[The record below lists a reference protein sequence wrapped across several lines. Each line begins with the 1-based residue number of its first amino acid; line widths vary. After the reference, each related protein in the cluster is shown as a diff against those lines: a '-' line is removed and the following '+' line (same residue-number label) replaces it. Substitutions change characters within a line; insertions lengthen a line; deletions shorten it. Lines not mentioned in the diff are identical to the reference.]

1 MLNCLPRS
9 CVPAT
14 LGPCGF
20 GSRAQAR
27 SVKLCGQSRA
37 HRHSR
42 QSSCLSLRFC
52 AMTRLSASAATTPQA
67 KATRTDTQLHSTDIE
82 VQIADLQHMCQNAL
96 KTLGYNDEQSVIIS
110 EVCCDSCLAL
120 PMLTYTALAKPFA
133 LQVLLYAQLRNN
145 SNNMVKVITGGLDK
159 LSDQS
164 MPEIQQQSDI
174 SAVID
179 GQQSAGIIVMK
190 QALHL
195 AMAKAKSSGCGIIG
209 TNHTATGSGAI
220 GSEFPPQPLIW
231 HAQNCIYL
239 AFTSSP
245 VHSTRMHAVDLHLR
259 NTLSVCIMYA
269 AYLLPCCGCN
279 PMCCIQHEL

>member
-1 MLNCLPRS
+1 M
-9 CVPAT
+9 
-14 LGPCGF
+14 
-20 GSRAQAR
+20 
-27 SVKLCGQSRA
+27 
-37 HRHSR
+37 
-42 QSSCLSLRFC
+42 
-52 AMTRLSASAATTPQA
+52 
-67 KATRTDTQLHSTDIE
+67 E

-110 EVCCDSCLAL
+110 EVCCGSCLAL
-120 PMLTYTALAKPFA
+120 PVLTYTALAKPFA

-164 MPEIQQQSDI
+164 TPEIQQQTDI

-220 GSEFPPQPLIW
+220 GSGIAPQPLIW

-239 AFTSSP
+239 AFTSSQYQNACMLL
-245 VHSTRMHAVDLHLR
+245 TCTF
-259 NTLSVCIMYA
+259 NNNLSFCIKYA
-269 AYLLPCCGCN
+269 AYLLPCGGCN
-279 PMCCIQHEL
+279 PTVAVSMSFDLRMTFVP